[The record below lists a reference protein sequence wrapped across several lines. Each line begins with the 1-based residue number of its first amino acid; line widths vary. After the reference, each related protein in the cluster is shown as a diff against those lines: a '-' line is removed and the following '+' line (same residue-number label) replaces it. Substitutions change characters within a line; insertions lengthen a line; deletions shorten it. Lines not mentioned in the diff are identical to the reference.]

1 MAISDVSA
9 PDVAAT
15 LDEFDR
21 LGREEFLARYGYGPA
36 TTYFLVRDG
45 VRYDSKAVLGVAH
58 QVSNG
63 RPLGRHE
70 FSGGEKAVATRL
82 RDLGYTVEGGQ
93 NPDWDWDEI
102 VLACALVASNGW
114 RYLNASD
121 PRVHELSALLQRLP
135 LHPPEVRQEDF
146 RNANGVARKTADIA
160 TQHPNYTGK
169 ATRGNQLDRRVLERF
184 LADPDGMAAEAR
196 SIAAEATASA
206 SAPVSDPPD
215 LDLDLPEDAD
225 EGRVRERRHLARE
238 RDPRLRKRKI
248 EAVRA
253 SSGEIT
259 CEACGFDFAAAYGE
273 RGRDFIEC
281 HHRIPL
287 HVSGPTRTRLADLVL
302 LCSNCHRMVH
312 RGKPWLTFE
321 ELREMVARIRD

>member
-15 LDEFDR
+15 LDESDR

-36 TTYFLVRDG
+36 TTYFLVRGG

-82 RDLGYTVEGGQ
+82 RDLGYTVGGGQ
-93 NPDWDWDEI
+93 NRTGTGTGTRSCSRARSWPPTD
-102 VLACALVASNGW
+102 G

-196 SIAAEATASA
+196 SIAAEASCAPKPSPACGHGRTELPAASRPSTDERGNAEDA
-206 SAPVSDPPD
+206 SPIQPGAAGAPVYP
-215 LDLDLPEDAD
+215 
-225 EGRVRERRHLARE
+225 
-238 RDPRLRKRKI
+238 
-248 EAVRA
+248 
-253 SSGEIT
+253 
-259 CEACGFDFAAAYGE
+259 
-273 RGRDFIEC
+273 
-281 HHRIPL
+281 
-287 HVSGPTRTRLADLVL
+287 
-302 LCSNCHRMVH
+302 VH
-312 RGKPWLTFE
+312 P
-321 ELREMVARIRD
+321 VYP